1 MTLALKFDIMLRMEN
16 LELDKYINDKELNRL
31 ADFLLDIKNPIYVNG
46 HINTDY
52 DSICSGVLLAY
63 LLNSV
68 GKKATM
74 LFSFDAKILY
84 DRVKQDDYD
93 DFISTTFSAP
103 KTDYTGILVDMNST
117 YRASFEDMFLNA
129 QTKINIDHHDNN
141 KMECDIKYV
150 DENAGANCENIL
162 KLAIILEK
170 KTGKKLINSYFC
182 KLLSMGIITD
192 TSNIV
197 KSTNLEQTEWAIN
210 IIKSFD
216 VDTDE
221 IANLVYLN
229 LNNEQLEIFEKTI
242 DSKKVYDYISY
253 YFIEENNLKNDVI
266 HNDYAMVLSRIIKID
281 SNPIVLYE
289 QRKDNE
295 SIWEFR
301 SNDIKK
307 FPVNEIALMLGGG
320 GHKNASGATITD
332 KSPKQVVEAF
342 LKYYK
347 NRK

>member
-1 MTLALKFDIMLRMEN
+1 MEN
-16 LELDKYINDKELNRL
+16 LNLDKYLQDKQLNQL
-31 ADFLLDIKNPIYVNG
+31 ADFLLDIENPIFING

-63 LLNSV
+63 LLNSL
-68 GKKATM
+68 GKNATM
-74 LFSFDAKILY
+74 LFSYDAKILY

-93 DFISTTFSAP
+93 DFISTTFTKPNTAFA
-103 KTDYTGILVDMNST
+103 GILVDMNST
-117 YRASFEDMFLNA
+117 YRASFENMFLEA
-129 QTKINIDHHDNN
+129 KTKINIDHHDNN
-141 KMECDIKYV
+141 KMKCDIKYV

-162 KLAIILEK
+162 KLALILQE
-170 KTGKKLINSYFC
+170 KTGKKLINTYFC
-182 KLLSMGIITD
+182 ELLSMGIITD

-210 IIKSFD
+210 IIKSFN
-216 VDTDE
+216 VDIDK

-242 DSKKVYDYISY
+242 DSKQVYDYISY
-253 YFIEENNLKNDVI
+253 YFIEESSLKNDVI
-266 HNDYAMVLSRIIKID
+266 HNDYSMVLSRIIKID

-289 QRKDNE
+289 QRKENE

-301 SNDIKK
+301 SSDIKK
-307 FPVNEIALMLGGG
+307 LPVNEIALMLGGG
-320 GHKNASGATITD
+320 GHKNASGATIID
-332 KSPKQVVEAF
+332 KNPKQVIDAF
-342 LKYYK
+342 LEYFK